1 MKKLVAAGLFTI
13 LFMLPVVGNA
23 QVLISILFGEQL
35 NSGKMEFGLITG
47 ANVSTVTGM
56 EDAKPLPTFK
66 LGLFLDY
73 NFTENWIGSF
83 EANVKNTVGYS
94 NFTPAEALFQVQDSV
109 IEGANRTTRSLNA
122 LQCPIYINY
131 RFANRF
137 SIGAGGYL
145 SWQHGTRDLIDYT
158 FQNTDLTIEQSFS
171 GFIHRIDAGVVGALG
186 YHFKKRESGYPGI
199 SLRIKASYG
208 LRDVFNDQTTLSGN
222 NLWFS
227 FDVAIPIIIS
237 VF

>member
-1 MKKLVAAGLFTI
+1 MKSRAFTYLFVLCSLIT
-13 LFMLPVVGNA
+13 F
-23 QVLISILFGEQL
+23 QVNGQVIISILFGEQL

-47 ANVSTVTGM
+47 ANVSTITGM

-73 NFTENWIGSF
+73 NIGKRWVGSF
-83 EANVKNTVGYS
+83 EANVKSTLGYV
-94 NFTPAEALFQVQDSV
+94 NFTESESLFPVQDSV
-109 IEGANRTTRSLNA
+109 IVGSNYTARTISV
-122 LQCPIYINY
+122 LQCPIYMNY
-131 RFANRF
+131 KLTDQW

-145 SWQHGTRDLIDYT
+145 SYQHGTRDFIDYT
-158 FQNTDLTIEQSFS
+158 YKSTDLTIEQSFS
-171 GFIHRIDAGVVGALG
+171 GFINRIDAGVVGAVS

-199 SLRIKASYG
+199 GLRFKTNYG
-208 LRDVFNDQTTLSGN
+208 LRDVFNEKTSLSGN

-227 FDVAIPIIIS
+227 FDVTIPIIMS